1 MGNCKSI
8 EEQSMHEQSMYQQS
22 MHEQSMHEQN
32 KMFMAQT
39 LPSYDTHHP
48 ILQLAQA
55 FAKDKANA
63 LHQANNMRKP
73 NVTHG
78 TYDMRA
84 PNYTHEPL
92 YETLPPAYNSMPM
105 YAVYSLLSSDIL
117 THGPPT
123 CTAEQAAAWCTIDQP
138 PDVKCCFYARQLQP
152 SQYNANDVFA
162 FAVYERIKDELIPHP
177 HIYTRSEAEMYC
189 RRAQA
194 NSTTSTFFIVRQ
206 LFTSVV

>member
-1 MGNCKSI
+1 MGNCKSMQ
-8 EEQSMHEQSMYQQS
+8 EQSMQEQSMYQQ
-22 MHEQSMHEQN
+22 N
-32 KMFMAQT
+32 KMYMAQT

-55 FAKDKANA
+55 FAKDKAKAKA
-63 LHQANNMRKP
+63 LHQANDMREH
-73 NVTHG
+73 NVTH
-78 TYDMRA
+78 A

-92 YETLPPAYNSMPM
+92 YETLPPAYHSMPM
-105 YAVYSLLSSDIL
+105 YAVYSLLSSDVL

-138 PDVKCCFYARQLQP
+138 PDVKCCFYARQQQP

-194 NSTTSTFFIVRQ
+194 NSTTSTFFVVRQ